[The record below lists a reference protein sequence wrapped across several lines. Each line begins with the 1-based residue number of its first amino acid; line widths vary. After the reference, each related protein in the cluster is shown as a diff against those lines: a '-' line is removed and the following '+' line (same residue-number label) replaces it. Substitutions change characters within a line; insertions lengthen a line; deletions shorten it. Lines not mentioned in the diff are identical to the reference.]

1 MAVQMGAR
9 CAARTVRNC
18 ALCATFSR
26 ANTHWQRQL
35 LPENTPQLS
44 VYTRPASWLARCCVP
59 ERPGTRCTATA
70 RILHAYCTAR
80 IPHSQTMDFGLWP
93 AQAVRSSAH
102 CRCHTYQDTKTGL
115 WQAPDAGLARVEQRK
130 HKRAQGYHGVHA
142 CHLFWYMVATI
153 CVHMTN
159 ALWPPICECKTEH
172 GRETRHSQPVIRAN
186 GLHLQGEVLSIATTH
201 SVCWLFMLP
210 IRLFRPFR
218 CSCPSPPRSPL

>member
-102 CRCHTYQDTKTGL
+102 CRCHTYQDTRTGL
-115 WQAPDAGLARVEQRK
+115 WQAPDARLARVEQRK

-172 GRETRHSQPVIRAN
+172 GRD
-186 GLHLQGEVLSIATTH
+186 
-201 SVCWLFMLP
+201 
-210 IRLFRPFR
+210 
-218 CSCPSPPRSPL
+218 

>member
-1 MAVQMGAR
+1 MVNLPMH
-9 CAARTVRNC
+9 V
-18 ALCATFSR
+18 LLATFTVS
-26 ANTHWQRQL
+26 AFIKLCLDLQAYLHVQ
-35 LPENTPQLS
+35 
-44 VYTRPASWLARCCVP
+44 WLRFQHVSAYS
-59 ERPGTRCTATA
+59 RCTATA

-172 GRETRHSQPVIRAN
+172 GRATRHSR
-186 GLHLQGEVLSIATTH
+186 
-201 SVCWLFMLP
+201 
-210 IRLFRPFR
+210 
-218 CSCPSPPRSPL
+218 